1 MNINR
6 RGFLKGVSCTAA
18 PLLLPG
24 CTALTFSSNEKIRV
38 AVIGLGRIASS
49 FEIPGVLARTDIAR
63 IVAVCDLD
71 SRRLDFAKGNIEKF
85 YREKG
90 FAGYTVDTY
99 SDYKEVCARKDVDA
113 VMLCLP
119 DFWHALVSTTAICAG
134 KAVWLQKPF
143 TQTIEE
149 GRLLANLAKRYN
161 TVMQVDS
168 QQRSWNQFQGVC
180 EAVQKGEIGRAHV

>member
-1 MNINR
+1 MKLNR
-6 RGFLKGVSCTAA
+6 RGFLKGVSFAAA
-18 PLLLPG
+18 PLVLPG

-38 AVIGLGRIASS
+38 AVIGLGRIATS
-49 FEIPGVLARTDIAR
+49 FEIPCVLARPDAAR

-71 SRRLDFAKGNIEKF
+71 SRRVDLAKSNIEKS

-99 SDYKEVCARKDVDA
+99 SDYKAVCARKDIDA

-119 DFWHALVSTTAICAG
+119 DFWHALVATTAICSG

-143 TQTIEE
+143 TQTIKE
-149 GRLLANLAKRYN
+149 GRLLANLAKKYN
-161 TVMQVDS
+161 TVMQVGS
-168 QQRSWNQFQGVC
+168 QQQGEERSGWY
-180 EAVQKGEIGRAHV
+180 RSR